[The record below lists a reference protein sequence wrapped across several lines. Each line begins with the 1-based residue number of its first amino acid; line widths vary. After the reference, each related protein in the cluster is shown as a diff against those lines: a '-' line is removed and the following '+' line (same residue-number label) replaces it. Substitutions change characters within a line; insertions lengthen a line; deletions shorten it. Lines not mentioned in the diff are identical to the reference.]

1 MATERLPVV
10 EEEKDILEL
19 RLLDD
24 PGLAMNNIGATQP
37 IFTNPADRSTACSIT
52 GWFG

>member
-1 MATERLPVV
+1 MATEHLLVV
-10 EEEKDILEL
+10 EDGEDILEFL
-19 RLLDD
+19 LLDEL
-24 PGLAMNNIGATQP
+24 GLAMNNIGATRQ